1 MSTAS
6 TTKPGGYTDWQF
18 PLTDEASQVFK
29 TALKG
34 RMGVGYDPVAFA
46 TQVIAGER
54 YAFLTLGTAT
64 THPARQLVA
73 VIHVIKPLQ
82 GQAHIEGEIKEIPQD
97 F

>member
-1 MSTAS
+1 MP
-6 TTKPGGYTDWQF
+6 TTLPGGYTDWQF
-18 PLTDEASQVFK
+18 PMTDEATQVFK
-29 TALKG
+29 TAFQG
-34 RMGVGYDPVAFA
+34 FCGVGYNPVAFA

-54 YAFLTLGTAT
+54 YAFLALGTAT

-82 GQAHIEGEIKEIPQD
+82 GQGHIEEIKQIPQD